1 MGTVLLTLV
10 WPDSTDSLVI
20 DSLPSGNTQGDKG
33 RVEQTTSAG
42 ADDTQIIHT
51 LLMRSQGNLTLEIHL
66 WEMFTEQ

>member
-20 DSLPSGNTQGDKG
+20 NSLPSGNTQGDKG
-33 RVEQTTSAG
+33 RVEQTPPAG

-51 LLMRSQGNLTLEIHL
+51 LLMKNQGNLTLEINL
-66 WEMFTEQ
+66 WEMFT